1 LIIADEPTA
10 NLDPQARL
18 EFYDMVTN
26 MIKEYGVT
34 FFISSHILSEL
45 ERVITH
51 VVFINDGI
59 VTAMGDIN
67 TVEAN
72 VSSDEVRILVREKE
86 KAMKVLE
93 RFNPTMDGAY
103 IKVKGNIREIVD
115 LLDDSKIEILSIRRS
130 SLDDVF
136 KKLNR
141 T

>member
-1 LIIADEPTA
+1 
-10 NLDPQARL
+10 
-18 EFYDMVTN
+18 M
-26 MIKEYGVT
+26 
-34 FFISSHILSEL
+34 

-59 VTAMGDIN
+59 ITAMGDIN

-72 VSSDEVRILVREKE
+72 VSSDEVIILVREKE
-86 KAMKVLE
+86 RAMKVLE
-93 RFNPTMDGAY
+93 EFEPAMDGAY
-103 IKVKGNIREIVD
+103 IRVKGNIREIVD